1 MGSWRLRFEL
11 SRLDVLKHQQD
22 ECTHPR
28 NEQSIA
34 LSQADFTLL
43 LKTLEWYLF
52 PMQLNGRIKGREKN
66 ISGRYSAS
74 GRPLIL
80 FPV

>member
-11 SRLDVLKHQQD
+11 SRLDVLRLQQD

-43 LKTLEWYLF
+43 LKIFEWYLF
-52 PMQLNGRIKGREKN
+52 LMQLNGRIKVGVK
-66 ISGRYSAS
+66 ISVAGSLLLAA
-74 GRPLIL
+74 L
-80 FPV
+80 